1 MVVDCYKVDGECC
14 TTDQARNQEGR
25 NYHLFHPGAT
35 THSNKEIEIKNIN
48 DFISIN
54 SVVSFYYLKT
64 FVYQKALIREFHT
77 SFLTTQ

>member
-35 THSNKEIEIKNIN
+35 THSNKKIKIKSIPKVYFLLRFGLKNPIN
-48 DFISIN
+48 D
-54 SVVSFYYLKT
+54 Y
-64 FVYQKALIREFHT
+64 
-77 SFLTTQ
+77 